1 MIKKVKITLPDGTVL
16 EKKSGITG
24 KDIAEGISMG
34 LAKQSVLVE
43 LNGTLRDL
51 LYPIYEDVSLKI
63 IKITSDI
70 ALDVLR
76 HDCAHVMAQ
85 AVQELFP
92 GTQVTIGPTIE
103 NGFYYDFYR
112 ESPFSNND
120 LEKIEK
126 KMIEIIDSNKPFERE
141 VWSRKNAIKYFKN
154 IGESYKVEIIKD
166 LPLDED
172 ITI

>member
-16 EKKSGITG
+16 EKKPGITG

-51 LYPIYEDVSLKI
+51 LYPIHEDVSLKI
-63 IKITSDI
+63 IKINSDI

-126 KMIEIIDSNKPFERE
+126 KMIEIIDSNTLFERRSLE
-141 VWSRKNAIKYFKN
+141 SKNAIKYFKN
-154 IGESYKVEIIKD
+154 MVNHIK
-166 LPLDED
+166 LRL
-172 ITI
+172 